1 MKTLKK
7 SIITVVLTIGTLT
20 IAQAQEATRK
30 GWDGTVK
37 GGKTETQSHE
47 IKRKGW
53 DGTVKGKQTQS
64 ATFGEQVSDETT
76 SNTQAAVLV
85 SRKGYQY
92 YMAQSDMATTSS
104 ERLANNKHP
113 DLMKR
118 QSKPISETVQNEVEA
133 VSETV
138 QEEAENKIKP
148 ATPSNKKEYVG
159 HVTLLK

>member
-1 MKTLKK
+1 
-7 SIITVVLTIGTLT
+7 
-20 IAQAQEATRK
+20 
-30 GWDGTVK
+30 
-37 GGKTETQSHE
+37 
-47 IKRKGW
+47 
-53 DGTVKGKQTQS
+53 
-64 ATFGEQVSDETT
+64 
-76 SNTQAAVLV
+76 
-85 SRKGYQY
+85 
-92 YMAQSDMATTSS
+92 MAQSDMATTSY

-118 QSKPISETVQNEVEA
+118 QSKSISKTVQNEVEA

>member
-1 MKTLKK
+1 METLKK
-7 SIITVVLTIGTLT
+7 SIIAVVLTIGTLT
-20 IAQAQEATRK
+20 IAQAQETTRK

-37 GGKTETQSHE
+37 GGKTEAQSHE

-53 DGTVKGKQTQS
+53 DGTVKGKQIQS
-64 ATFGEQVSDETT
+64 TIFGEQVSDETT
-76 SNTQAAVLV
+76 SNIQTAVIA

-118 QSKPISETVQNEVEA
+118 ESAE
-133 VSETV
+133 VSETI
-138 QEEAENKIKP
+138 QEESENKIKP
-148 ATPSNKKEYVG
+148 TAVKDKKEYVG
-159 HVTLLK
+159 HVSLLK

>member
-7 SIITVVLTIGTLT
+7 SIIAVVLTIGSLT
-20 IAQAQEATRK
+20 IAQAQET
-30 GWDGTVK
+30 
-37 GGKTETQSHE
+37 
-47 IKRKGW
+47 KRKGW
-53 DGTVKGKQTQS
+53 DGTVKGKQTQG
-64 ATFGEQVSDETT
+64 ATFGEKVSDETT
-76 SNTQAAVLV
+76 TNKQAAVLV

-148 ATPSNKKEYVG
+148 ATSSTKKEYVG
-159 HVTLLK
+159 HVTLMK

>member
-7 SIITVVLTIGTLT
+7 SIIVAVLTIGSLT
-20 IAQAQEATRK
+20 IAQAQEATRN
-30 GWDGTVK
+30 GSDGSVK
-37 GGKTETQSHE
+37 EGKTETQSHE

-53 DGTVKGKQTQS
+53 DGTIKGKRTQS
-64 ATFGEQVSDETT
+64 TTLGEQLSDETT
-76 SNTQAAVLV
+76 SETQTALLA

-92 YMAQSDMATTSS
+92 YLAKSDIDATSVKLS
-104 ERLANNKHP
+104 NNKHP

-118 QSKPISETVQNEVEA
+118 QSNA

-138 QEEAENKIKP
+138 QEEAESKIKP
-148 ATPSNKKEYVG
+148 ATPSTKKEYVG

>member
-7 SIITVVLTIGTLT
+7 SIIAVVLTIGTLT
-20 IAQAQEATRK
+20 IAQAQEVTRK
-30 GWDGTVK
+30 GWDGT
-37 GGKTETQSHE
+37 
-47 IKRKGW
+47 I
-53 DGTVKGKQTQS
+53 KGKQTQA
-64 ATFGEQVSDETT
+64 ATFGEKVDVETT
-76 SNTQAAVLV
+76 TNTQTAVIIT
-85 SRKGYQY
+85 RKGYQY

-118 QSKPISETVQNEVEA
+118 HTKPVSETAQNEVEA

-148 ATPSNKKEYVG
+148 ATLSNKKEYVG
-159 HVTLLK
+159 HVTLIK